1 MPTSR
6 RQRRPFWVLPAVFG
20 AAVAVHVAIA
30 VPTHGFGLLDLG
42 GDPIPATTKKEL
54 PEDVDLVAT
63 CVGDNA
69 LGAAARFAMCGAP
82 WVADLDQCLDEA
94 RTQMWMDLSAC
105 SAGPIAEVAMLD
117 PKQIAQ
123 LEQKSQIDAEKLLE
137 EIQPQPLL
145 AAVVPPP
152 PQVAP
157 PPPPPPEQAPRLK
170 SQVVETVKPQH
181 EEEPTDARFLSEYN
195 TKVEKQTVAR
205 GSVKEPMV
213 NKPKPDAALA
223 VEKPKDEPVATPKP
237 SDEQRPVKP
246 ESNKAPDNPGL
257 LSMRNPG
264 APTPQQEAQD
274 PRTKGAPNVRVP
286 TAIDGVMPKRGD
298 GAFEQERRER
308 QEVPRGQQGGAGGGA
323 PPDLKPS
330 KEMLERIAGG
340 GSVDHTEDVDHGD
353 ETALNSKKWVYAGF
367 FNRVKRQVAQNWSPQ
382 GIYRAVDPEGRV
394 YGYKSRETEIRV
406 SLSPAGAITKIVITV
421 PCGIGELD
429 DEGVRAMKVSGPF
442 PNVPEGL
449 VGHDGQ
455 VTFLFS
461 FNFNIGDSHTSW
473 RMIKSL

>member
-6 RQRRPFWVLPAVFG
+6 RQSRPYAVLAAFG
-20 AAVAVHVAIA
+20 VAVAAHVAIA

-42 GDPIPATTKKEL
+42 GDPLPPAKPKILAE
-54 PEDVDLVAT
+54 EVDLVT
-63 CVGDNA
+63 SCRGDNF
-69 LGAAARFAMCGAP
+69 LAAGARFALCGAP
-82 WVADLDQCLDEA
+82 WVADVDTCLDEA
-94 RTQMWMDLSAC
+94 RTQMWMDLSSC
-105 SAGPIAEVAMLD
+105 EQGPTAEVAMLD
-117 PKQIAQ
+117 PKQMERA
-123 LEQKSQIDAEKLLE
+123 EQRAAIDAEKLLE
-137 EIQPQPLL
+137 EMPQPLL
-145 AAVVPPP
+145 VSVVPPPPPP

-157 PPPPPPEQAPRLK
+157 PPPPPEQPKLR

-181 EEEPTDARFLSEYN
+181 EQEPTDARFLSEYN

-205 GSVKEPMV
+205 GSVKEPMAQ
-213 NKPKPDAALA
+213 KPKPDTAVA

-274 PRTKGAPNVRVP
+274 PRTKGAPSSRGP
-286 TAIDGVMPKRGD
+286 SAIDGVMPKRGD
-298 GAFEQERRER
+298 GAFEQEHRER
-308 QEVPRGQQGGAGGGA
+308 QEIPRGGQSGGGGGA

-353 ETALNSKKWVYAGF
+353 ETALNSKRFVYAGF

-382 GIYRAVDPEGRV
+382 GIYRAVDPEGKV

-406 SLSPAGAITKIVITV
+406 SLSPAGTIQKIVITN
-421 PCGIGELD
+421 PCGISELD

-449 VGHDGQ
+449 VGHDGT